1 MRLALTFVLVLV
13 GMALPAESAPNAKLT
28 LASVT
33 SELDSLISDLEAN
46 QGRTLELQTRLT
58 ELEALSATHVN
69 ALAEQGQQLAAYEQT
84 VHALEVHDRRTLEL
98 LSNERLL
105 NSWLLPV
112 AGVATALALVETIVL
127 VWVTR

>member
-1 MRLALTFVLVLV
+1 
-13 GMALPAESAPNAKLT
+13 MALPAESAPNAKLT

-46 QGRTLELQTRLT
+46 QSRTLELQTRLT
-58 ELEALSATHVN
+58 ELEALSATHEN

-84 VHALEVHDRRTLEL
+84 VHALEAHDRGTIEL
-98 LSNERLL
+98 LSSERWL

-112 AGVATALALVETIVL
+112 AGVATALAFVEAVALVL
-127 VWVTR
+127 VTR